1 MAEYMVSEAR
11 GNVVYENNCI
21 YIPENYP
28 EEWRKRLEAGEV
40 ISYEE
45 DGEQCE
51 IWLEMGKNNSSIL
64 DPYKRELKEK
74 EKENMKKTID
84 LLEEAVK
91 MGFSREKALRD
102 IDASLDEE
110 LTERKP
116 LMEEEIPDQLYEDIL
131 FGFRCEAEEP

>member
-1 MAEYMVSEAR
+1 MET
-11 GNVVYENNCI
+11 G
-21 YIPENYP
+21 
-28 EEWRKRLEAGEV
+28 RKIGGEKD
-40 ISYEE
+40 E
-45 DGEQCE
+45 
-51 IWLEMGKNNSSIL
+51 
-64 DPYKRELKEK
+64 
-74 EKENMKKTID
+74 KTID
-84 LLEEAVK
+84 LLNKAVS